1 MKLLRYNVRYC
12 IHNFF
17 EYISEN
23 IYAIVAIIFCR
34 INSHYSTIN
43 LAIHVYNGSIMRQ
56 DFRISS
62 IPIIILYLVYHLD
75 FQAENQCQTYYNFPH
90 NSV

>member
-1 MKLLRYNVRYC
+1 MKLSRYNVRYC
-12 IHNFF
+12 IPKFF
-17 EYISEN
+17 KYNSEN
-23 IYAIVAIIFCR
+23 IYAIVAMIFCR